1 VECRAAAEH
10 RFDPDAAAMHL
21 HDLLGDREPKTGSA
35 FRPRVGVVDLLEGCL
50 DGTAPD
56 EHTEMRYPTRASKL
70 VHRRLQ
76 VPPSPLHDPSCIQL
90 HACTPGEELPRA
102 LCLTWDIRVHYPG
115 CRYPYD
121 ARRAVSLYIGAH
133 EQRSR
138 SAERRRRYW
147 QARIPLQLAH
157 GEAAARFRDRFHGT
171 IPGRMW
177 REIGNDFSVLNR
189 PGE

>member
-1 VECRAAAEH
+1 MRRLTLDVASRVAW
-10 RFDPDAAAMHL
+10 
-21 HDLLGDREPKTGSA
+21 TGQ
-35 FRPRVGVVDLLEGCL
+35 PQ
-50 DGTAPD
+50 TK
-56 EHTEMRYPTRASKL
+56 HTEMRYPTRASKL

-102 LCLTWDIRVHYPG
+102 LCLTWDIRAHYLG

-147 QARIPLQLAH
+147 QARIPWQLAG
-157 GEAAARFRDRFHGT
+157 GEAAARFRDRSHGT

-189 PGE
+189 PGEWRIAPTSPVCGRQGCQLDRDRCPSKRKPVA